1 MGVEHL
7 HLSFVRRKEVPHAH
21 LTPLHVLV
29 SQKLT
34 HKATSHSL
42 QQHQRLAA
50 LQPLGQW
57 LVSFREWLGHDQNVV
72 LLLDGHST
80 RTVRGMPELAASLNI
95 FMVLMYPNCTHGL
108 QPCDK
113 VYYSYHRRLAGVIS
127 EKVMLEQEAC
137 ASLGHDA
144 ATKIPDELIIS
155 PVLACLFEIDAIIPE
170 PKPSAMPF
178 TPFHNRQTLEYAPP
192 VYDDECGEMQQVE
205 AMPTPRPRGRPPA
218 RLAHADS
225 LSRPALRPDGTI
237 DIEAWEQVLNT
248 GRRYRVS
255 TRKLEEK
262 QKHKQQRR
270 KKYVAFIT
278 QQLHA
283 NMVFHSPDFVMQK
296 VASKYLIILLAL
308 ISYVV
313 KPSNL
318 RMYKTMMNLML
329 LKYNYISS
337 MSMALN
343 LRNYR
348 VEHENCTFR
357 SLVTPFTRKFLLKS

>member
-225 LSRPALRPDGTI
+225 LSRPAYHTLGLDFLRCETQQFAHVQNNDEFDVAQIQLYLKHEHGIKPPKLSRRTRELHLQKLGDTIYSQILVEKLKRYPAFEAMTIPKCKRTPLGTI
-237 DIEAWEQVLNT
+237 TNSAAPAPKQAKEGEE
-248 GRRYRVS
+248 S
-255 TRKLEEK
+255 TSNVTISMEG
-262 QKHKQQRR
+262 
-270 KKYVAFIT
+270 AAST
-278 QQLHA
+278 
-283 NMVFHSPDFVMQK
+283 MDSPF
-296 VASKYLIILLAL
+296 
-308 ISYVV
+308 
-313 KPSNL
+313 
-318 RMYKTMMNLML
+318 
-329 LKYNYISS
+329 
-337 MSMALN
+337 
-343 LRNYR
+343 
-348 VEHENCTFR
+348 
-357 SLVTPFTRKFLLKS
+357 